1 MFCLYGGGLF
11 GGVISQYPLRLKHQE
26 SANLLISFLW
36 KSQKT
41 KMHPKCPG
49 GTSYPSRESRRSPL
63 SVFALRIFP
72 SKLYSVVA
80 SSTGELKHN
89 HDHSNDNKSY
99 SIFNPAASIIL
110 ALSKS
115 QQLPSTLQACQW
127 LPFRSN
133 IQKSS

>member
-1 MFCLYGGGLF
+1 MFCLHGGSLF
-11 GGVISQYPLRLKHQE
+11 RGVLSQYPLRLKHQE
-26 SANLLISFLW
+26 SANLLIPFLW

-41 KMHPKCPG
+41 KMYPKCLG
-49 GTSYPSRESRRSPL
+49 GTSHPSRESRRSPL
-63 SVFALRIFP
+63 RVFALRIFP

-89 HDHSNDNKSY
+89 HDHSNDNSY
-99 SIFNPAASIIL
+99 SIFNPAASVIL